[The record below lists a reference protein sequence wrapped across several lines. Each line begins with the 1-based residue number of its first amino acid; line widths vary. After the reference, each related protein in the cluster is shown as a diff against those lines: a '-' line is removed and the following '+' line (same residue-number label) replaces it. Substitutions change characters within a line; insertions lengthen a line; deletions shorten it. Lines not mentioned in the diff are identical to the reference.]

1 MKNKNQMY
9 DDIHKIANL
18 LSEIRRNVSSM
29 QCDIQFIYRIIQND
43 HEEKKYPFASAPL
56 FTTAKDSKIL
66 QILNILKQ
74 TISIKK
80 YPVLG
85 PDIVIMEA
93 KGYLS
98 KNSDEYKLLKEWL
111 DNDK

>member
-29 QCDIQFIYRIIQND
+29 QCDIQFIYRIIQSE

-56 FTTAKDSKIL
+56 FTAREKTDSPKIL
-66 QILNILKQ
+66 CPNCYSTNIKVLSA
-74 TISIKK
+74 TYISYDSTCLTHYICK
-80 YPVLG
+80 
-85 PDIVIMEA
+85 DCH
-93 KGYLS
+93 
-98 KNSDEYKLLKEWL
+98 KEFEV
-111 DNDK
+111 